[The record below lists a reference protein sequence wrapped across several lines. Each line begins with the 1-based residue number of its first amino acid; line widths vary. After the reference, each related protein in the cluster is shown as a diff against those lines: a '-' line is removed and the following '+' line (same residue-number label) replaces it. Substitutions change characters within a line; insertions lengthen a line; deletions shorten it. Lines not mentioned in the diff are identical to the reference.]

1 MKFPCNASAQEYYQL
16 CLHEGVETHLEMPK
30 ALQNRCRERAQAPF
44 SSQVLQGQSE
54 RLQKYRSEVIQS
66 KPHRNRGRK
75 LGSVSGMYSRKAYKM
90 LCASIK
96 ILALSVWSLAECLA
110 KQRWVQKQTH
120 SLSPFMSSSWLC

>member
-44 SSQVLQGQSE
+44 SSQMLQGQSE

-75 LGSVSGMYSRKAYKM
+75 LGSVSGMYSRK
-90 LCASIK
+90 
-96 ILALSVWSLAECLA
+96 
-110 KQRWVQKQTH
+110 T
-120 SLSPFMSSSWLC
+120 